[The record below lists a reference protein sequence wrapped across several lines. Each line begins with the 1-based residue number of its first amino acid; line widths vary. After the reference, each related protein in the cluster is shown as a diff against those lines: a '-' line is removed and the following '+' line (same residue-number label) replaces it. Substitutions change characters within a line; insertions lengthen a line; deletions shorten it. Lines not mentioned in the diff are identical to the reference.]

1 MANERVFTGRA
12 ADYVLGRPGY
22 APRAVELLCA
32 ELLQNG
38 DRVADIGSGTGIF
51 AGELMA
57 RGFDVFCI
65 EPNEQMRR
73 QAELAFQGGLHF
85 LSVAGTAEATT
96 LPDASVNAVTAASA
110 LHWFDAENF
119 SAEARR
125 ILRPGGLLFAVGNG
139 RDYAD
144 PFTKRQ
150 HALCQKLCPHFTS
163 LRHGLEKTER
173 QINSILGSGAHRA
186 AFDFPLEYTKE
197 KFIRRSLSSSY
208 APEPGTPAAEEYAQQ
223 LRLLLDRFAPGRDA
237 ITVPN
242 TSVAYW
248 GWLA

>member
-1 MANERVFTGRA
+1 MANEHVFTGRA
-12 ADYVLGRPGY
+12 GDYVLGRPGY
-22 APRAVELLCA
+22 APQAVELLCN

-57 RGFDVFCI
+57 RGFDVFCV

-73 QAELAFQGGLHF
+73 QAELAFQGCPHF

-96 LPDASVNAVTAASA
+96 LPDASVDAVTAASA
-110 LHWFDAENF
+110 LHWFDTEMF
-119 SAEARR
+119 SAEAQC
-125 ILRPGGLLFAVGNG
+125 ILRHGGLLFAVGNG

-144 PFTKRQ
+144 PFTKQQ
-150 HALCQKLCPHFTS
+150 HALCKKLCPHFTS

-173 QINSILGSGAHRA
+173 QINGILGSGARRA

-208 APEPGTPAAEEYAQQ
+208 APQPGTPAAEEYAQQ
-223 LRLLLDRFAPGRDA
+223 LRLLLDRFAPGRDT
-237 ITVPN
+237 ITIPN
-242 TSVAYW
+242 TSVAHW
-248 GWLA
+248 GRLT

>member
-1 MANERVFTGRA
+1 MANEHVFNGRA
-12 ADYVLGRPGY
+12 EDYVLGRLGY
-22 APRAVELLCA
+22 AQEAIELLCA
-32 ELLQNG
+32 QLLRDG
-38 DRVADIGSGTGIF
+38 DQVADIGSGTGIF

-57 RGFDVFCI
+57 RGFDVFCV

-73 QAELAFQGGLHF
+73 QAELAFQGSPHF

-96 LPDASVNAVTAASA
+96 LPDASINAVTAASA
-110 LHWFDAENF
+110 LHWFDAEKF

-125 ILRPGGLLFAVGNG
+125 VLRPGGLLFAVGNG

-144 PFTKRQ
+144 PFTKQQ

-163 LRHGLEKTER
+163 LRHGLEKAER
-173 QINSILGSGAHRA
+173 QIKGILGPGAHRA
-186 AFDFPLEYTKE
+186 AFNFPLEYTKE

-208 APEPGTPAAEEYAQQ
+208 APEPDTPAAKEYAQQ

-237 ITVPN
+237 ITIPN

-248 GWLA
+248 GWLV